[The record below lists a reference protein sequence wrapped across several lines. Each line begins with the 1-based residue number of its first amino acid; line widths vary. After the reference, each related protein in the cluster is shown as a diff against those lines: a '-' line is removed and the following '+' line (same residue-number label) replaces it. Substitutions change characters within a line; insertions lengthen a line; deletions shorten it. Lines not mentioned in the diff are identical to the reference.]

1 MKKISLLL
9 LASFLL
15 LTCPL
20 QAQQDEDDDKY
31 KKFEQEAIGLLG
43 KEFVLSKTYRFKLV
57 KGGDNALTH
66 QQYVFSKTSNYSIAI
81 AGNLD
86 KPDQVQI
93 RVYDENNQLVAKNTN
108 NTTTLRFT
116 PPKGGI
122 YRITFESTSEKDLL
136 AVGAIGFAK
145 KEQ

>member
-15 LTCPL
+15 LACPL

-31 KKFEQEAIGLLG
+31 KKFEQDAISLLG

-57 KGGDNALTH
+57 KDGD
-66 QQYVFSKTSNYSIAI
+66 SKTSNYSIAI

>member
-15 LTCPL
+15 LACPL

-31 KKFEQEAIGLLG
+31 KKFEQDAISLLG

-57 KGGDNALTH
+57 KDGDNAMAH